1 MAELV
6 TNSGNMFQ
14 EEGIHYL
21 SDQIGVG
28 DEVLRERFNHLT
40 DYLERRQ
47 AALSKEPSATE
58 TSFYFLNRALHIL
71 GYVHSHNEPLVS
83 GSNDRPDYT
92 LFASSA
98 DFVEREASR
107 GTPQFFVGAL
117 GVLKACAWLSEF
129 DPAEPEEGAVS
140 PILALDE
147 QLRQTGLQWGILTN
161 GNLWRLYHRNTCN
174 LLTTYYEVNLLDILR
189 EKDFD
194 AFRYFAG
201 AFSME
206 ALRFDDSGVNVV
218 QQILN

>member
-47 AALSKEPSATE
+47 AALSKNPSATE

-71 GYVHSHNEPLVS
+71 GYVHSHNEPLPS
-83 GSNDRPDYT
+83 GANERPDYT
-92 LFASSA
+92 LFASAA

-107 GTPQFFVGAL
+107 GTPQFFMGAL
-117 GVLKACAWLSEF
+117 GILKSAAWLTDL
-129 DPAEPEEGAVS
+129 DPADAETAS
-140 PILALDE
+140 PALALEE
-147 QLRQTGLQWGILTN
+147 QLRQTGLQWGIVTN
-161 GNLWRLYHRNTCN
+161 GNVWRLYHRSTVS
-174 LLTTYYEVNLLDILR
+174 LLTTYYEVNLLDILK

-206 ALRFDDSGVNVV
+206 SLRPDDAGVNVV

>member
-6 TNSGNMFQ
+6 TNAGNMFQ

-28 DEVLRERFNHLT
+28 DEVLRERFSLLT

-47 AALSKEPSATE
+47 GVLAKGASATE
-58 TSFYFLNRALHIL
+58 MSFYFLNKALHIL
-71 GYVHSHNEPLVS
+71 GYVHSHNEPLAS
-83 GSNDRPDYT
+83 GVPDRPDYT
-92 LFASSA
+92 LFSSA
-98 DFVEREASR
+98 SDFVEREASR
-107 GTPQFFVGAL
+107 GTPQFFLGAI
-117 GVLKACAWLSEF
+117 GVLRTIAWQAPL
-129 DPAEPEEGAVS
+129 DPTEEGAPV
-140 PILALDE
+140 PALALDE
-147 QLRQTGLQWGILTN
+147 QFRQTGLQWGIITN
-161 GNLWRLYHRNTCN
+161 GCVWRLYHRSTCSM
-174 LLTTYYEVNLLDILR
+174 LTTYYEVNLVDILK

-206 ALRFDDSGVNVV
+206 SLRQDDAGVNVV